1 MKASKT
7 GRGCGKSG
15 MKDKPRAML
24 AKVKEN
30 VKILRRLGSKARSRA
45 SFSMSFFQT
54 CLIEGGERGS
64 DSFFGN
70 FTDHNLKPYFIK
82 PFLKLVMETPA
93 ESAIAEFNVVESI
106 RKHVSQLKPIAVKR
120 GLVCVGEYPGKILL
134 KEGFIE
140 KTSDTLPV
148 LIQKASKQTLKTT
161 QSILVTHDTLTLNA
175 DADTHFWFNVNNY
188 LAENEEYL
196 TQLKKSTSEL
206 HEAILLASLWDG
218 LGSAFLPTLISQF
231 KPPKANSIAIAIMPS
246 KEQPADAHF
255 NALASIGMC
264 ASNDA
269 AAVVLLGRDAVEDYV
284 GVDRDG
290 SRMEGNSIL
299 NYLLET
305 ALASD
310 TFVHELSELSRAFN
324 TRLYTALT
332 ITGASFKVYGSFESM
347 LEAAQLNPFLPFDLT
362 TTQVLFVLVRA
373 PLHLKDKLSKGK
385 IELATAKWTK
395 AITNIKSV
403 YVSEPIYVNEASDRV
418 DALVLTGGFNTTDL
432 TVFLQKKAAKV
443 KSEAV
448 KKGLLKEKEWEN
460 ITKSLTAQ

>member
-1 MKASKT
+1 
-7 GRGCGKSG
+7 
-15 MKDKPRAML
+15 
-24 AKVKEN
+24 
-30 VKILRRLGSKARSRA
+30 
-45 SFSMSFFQT
+45 
-54 CLIEGGERGS
+54 
-64 DSFFGN
+64 
-70 FTDHNLKPYFIK
+70 
-82 PFLKLVMETPA
+82 
-93 ESAIAEFNVVESI
+93 
-106 RKHVSQLKPIAVKR
+106 
-120 GLVCVGEYPGKILL
+120 
-134 KEGFIE
+134 
-140 KTSDTLPV
+140 
-148 LIQKASKQTLKTT
+148 
-161 QSILVTHDTLTLNA
+161 
-175 DADTHFWFNVNNY
+175 
-188 LAENEEYL
+188 
-196 TQLKKSTSEL
+196 LKKSTNEL